1 MDWKPANNTY
11 TSTYIR
17 PKIKTREELK
27 QRILQLLGYSLV
39 TAELTEEMLDMCI
52 DEATEL
58 YTKYCSFP
66 EKYLIVNLK
75 DRYIPNVG
83 ISLAEENV
91 AAAYGVEF
99 PGGNFGSLVTDTI
112 WSIPNALMASGA
124 YPFFGAG
131 GTGAGNWVT
140 YHAAVEWLHLSK
152 RMVGG
157 VQYEWDPY
165 TQTLKLI
172 PEPENLDKSI
182 LVKVEVIPS
191 DEYLYGNE
199 YVKRIAVA
207 KAKILLGTIRK
218 KFSNLSLLG
227 GGTVDTTIGDE
238 GKEEL
243 DTILENI
250 RTDESRGNGFII
262 G

>member
-1 MDWKPANNTY
+1 MANN
-11 TSTYIR
+11 TSTYIK
-17 PKIKTREELK
+17 PKIKTRDDLK
-27 QRILQLLGYSLV
+27 ERILQTLGYSLI
-39 TAELTEEMLDMCI
+39 TAELNEEMLDMCI

-66 EKYLIVNLK
+66 EKYLIINLK
-75 DRYIPNVG
+75 EEYVPGVG
-83 ISLAEENV
+83 INLSSRNV
-91 AAAYGVEF
+91 AAAYGVEM
-99 PGGNFGSLVTDTI
+99 PGGNFGSMITDSI
-112 WSIPNALMASGA
+112 WSIPNAMLMSGA

-131 GTGAGNWVT
+131 GTGVGNWVT
-140 YHAAVEWLHLSK
+140 YHAAIEWLDLSK

-157 VQYEWDPY
+157 LQYEWDPY
-165 TQTLKLI
+165 TQTLALI
-172 PEPENLDKSI
+172 PEPTNLDKSI
-182 LVKVEVIPS
+182 LVKVEIIPD
-191 DEYLYGNE
+191 DEHLYGNE

-218 KFSNLSLLG
+218 KFSNLTLLG
-227 GGTVDTTIGDE
+227 GGTVDITIGDE
-238 GKEEL
+238 GREEL